1 MELLS
6 VAKDI
11 FGDEISDQEANLR
24 SVAGPRMKRL
34 FYIIHSVFEATNLAF
49 LQPRNEIFQIPSNK
63 ILI

>member
-11 FGDEISDQEANLR
+11 FGDEISDQEALR
-24 SVAGPRMKRL
+24 SAAGPRLKRL
-34 FYIIHSVFEATNLAF
+34 LYIIHSVFEATNFAF